1 MPIRLSGM
9 SSGLDTEALVS
20 ALVSGYRLQK
30 DNLVKA
36 QTKLSWKQE
45 KWSTMNTKIYSFYT
59 GSLSTA
65 RFSKNYSLKKATI
78 SNSNYAA
85 VKASTSAVTGT
96 QKLKVNKLATAGYL
110 TGGVIS
116 ATTSDSSGNTSTEKV
131 TSSTK
136 LSDITGMGS
145 GTSGSLQITAEGKTT
160 EIQLSA
166 DMTVNNLI
174 SKLKDA
180 GVNASFD
187 ENNQRFFISTKTS
200 GTEHEFSLTAN
211 SSAGMTALSALGL
224 ADTSIDNV
232 DNIVASYKSLVNS
245 YTDEDSYA
253 TSYAKSKYDSDV
265 SSFNSNVSTYLNNI
279 KSATADK
286 VAATAKKTYVD
297 KFVKTASEKGM
308 TAARDELTEAQND
321 LNTKV
326 KNNTAADE
334 DKANLAAINSIIG
347 TLGNDTLTLGD
358 AKTFQTSVDNEVNN
372 ATSTI
377 ESNTKLITDMYKEA
391 GFGSASDSKYTID
404 ATNGKLVVTDSEMA
418 KYVGEDGVIDTENY
432 TYSMAEAATQSDAS
446 SAINS
451 YKTSAK
457 TQYEYAQSMVGA
469 SEVVDAYN
477 IVTASDADKTSDTYK
492 AALTTL
498 GVKDA
503 TQDANIISQR
513 YKAALSTLGVQET
526 TGTSAKRVYAEDSE
540 IELNGAVFT
549 NNTNTYSINGL
560 TITATAL
567 TGDNEITISTENDVD
582 GIYDSIKSFISDYN
596 SLIKEIDT
604 AYNAASAK
612 GYEPLT
618 SDEKSAMTDDQ
629 IKEWENKIKTSL
641 LRRDSTLNS
650 LSSTM
655 KNDMLKS
662 YTINGKAY
670 SLSSFGIS
678 AAGYFSSGENEKGV
692 LHIDGDSDDSVS
704 KSNEDKLKAAI
715 ASDSDTV
722 VTFFSKLA
730 GDLYS
735 DLGKKMQSTSL
746 SSAFKVY
753 NDKELS
759 KEYSDYTTKIS
770 DKETQI
776 STWEDY
782 YYKKFS
788 SMESALASLNSQQS
802 SLSGYFG

>member
-9 SSGLDTEALVS
+9 SSGLDTESLVS

-45 KWSTMNTKIYSFYT
+45 KWSTMNSKIYSFYT

-85 VKASTSAVTGT
+85 VEASTSAVTGT

-116 ATTSDSSGNTSTEKV
+116 ATDSSGSSSTSKV

-145 GTSGSLQITAEGKTT
+145 GTSGSIQITAEGNTT
-160 EIQLSA
+160 DIQLSA

-187 ENNQRFFISTKTS
+187 ENNQRFFISSKTS

-224 ADTSIDNV
+224 ADTSVDNV
-232 DNIVASYKSLVNS
+232 DNIVTPYKSLVNS
-245 YTDEDSYA
+245 YTDADNYA
-253 TSYAKSKYDSDV
+253 TSYAKTKYDSDV

-297 KFVKTASEKGM
+297 KFVKTASEKDM
-308 TAARDELTEAQND
+308 ASARAELTEAQSD

-326 KNNTAADE
+326 ENNTATDE

-347 TLGNDTLTLGD
+347 TLGNDTLKLDD

-377 ESNTKLITDMYKEA
+377 ESNTKLITDMYKKA
-391 GFGSASDSKYTID
+391 GFGSASDSTYKID
-404 ATNGKLVVTDSEMA
+404 ATNGKLVVKDSEMA
-418 KYVGEDGVIDTENY
+418 KYVGEDGVIDTSKY

-446 SAINS
+446 SSINS

-457 TQYEYAQSMVGA
+457 TQYEYAQSMVAA

-540 IELNGAVFT
+540 IELNGAIFT

-678 AAGYFSSGENEKGV
+678 TAGYFSSGENEKGV

-715 ASDSDTV
+715 ASDPDTV

-735 DLGKKMQSTSL
+735 DLGKKMQATSL

-782 YYKKFS
+782 YYNKFS

-802 SLSGYFG
+802 SLSGYFS

>member
-9 SSGLDTEALVS
+9 SSGLDTESLVS

-45 KWSTMNTKIYSFYT
+45 KWSTMNSKIYSFYT

-85 VKASTSAVTGT
+85 VEASTSAVTGT

-116 ATTSDSSGNTSTEKV
+116 ATDSSGSSSTSKV

-145 GTSGSLQITAEGKTT
+145 GTSGSIQITAEGNTT

-187 ENNQRFFISTKTS
+187 ENNQRFFISSKTS

-224 ADTSIDNV
+224 ADTSVDNV
-232 DNIVASYKSLVNS
+232 DNIVTPYKSLVNS
-245 YTDEDSYA
+245 YTDADNYA
-253 TSYAKSKYDSDV
+253 TSYAKTKYDSDV

-297 KFVKTASEKGM
+297 KFLKTASEKDM
-308 TAARDELTEAQND
+308 ASARAELTEAQSD

-326 KNNTAADE
+326 ENNTATDE

-347 TLGNDTLTLGD
+347 TLGNDTLKLDD

-377 ESNTKLITDMYKEA
+377 ESNTKLITDMYKKA
-391 GFGSASDSKYTID
+391 GFGSASDSTYKID
-404 ATNGKLVVTDSEMA
+404 ATNGKLVVKDSEMA
-418 KYVGEDGVIDTENY
+418 KYVGEDGVIDTSKY

-457 TQYEYAQSMVGA
+457 TQYEYAQSMVAA
-469 SEVVDAYN
+469 SNVVDAYN
-477 IVTASDADKTSDTYK
+477 IVTASNADKTSDTYK

-498 GVKDA
+498 GVTDA
-503 TQDANIISQR
+503 TSEANIISQK

-540 IELNGAVFT
+540 IELNGAIFT

-678 AAGYFSSGENEKGV
+678 TAGYFSSGENEKGV

-715 ASDSDTV
+715 ASDPDTV

-735 DLGKKMQSTSL
+735 DLGKKMQATSL

-782 YYKKFS
+782 YYNKFS

-802 SLSGYFG
+802 SLSGYFS

>member
-9 SSGLDTEALVS
+9 SSGLDTESLVS

-45 KWSTMNTKIYSFYT
+45 KWSTMNSKIYSFYT

-85 VKASTSAVTGT
+85 VEASTSAVTGT

-116 ATTSDSSGNTSTEKV
+116 ATDSSGSSSTSKV

-145 GTSGSLQITAEGKTT
+145 GTSGSIQITAEGNTT
-160 EIQLSA
+160 DIQLSA

-187 ENNQRFFISTKTS
+187 ENNQRFFISSKTS

-224 ADTSIDNV
+224 ADTSVDNV
-232 DNIVASYKSLVNS
+232 DNIVTPYKSLVNS
-245 YTDEDSYA
+245 YTDADNYA
-253 TSYAKSKYDSDV
+253 TSYAKTKYDSDV

-297 KFVKTASEKGM
+297 KFLKTASEKDM
-308 TAARDELTEAQND
+308 ASARAELTEAQSD

-326 KNNTAADE
+326 ENNTATDE

-347 TLGNDTLTLGD
+347 TLGNDTLKLDD

-377 ESNTKLITDMYKEA
+377 ESNTKLITDMYKKA
-391 GFGSASDSKYTID
+391 GFGSASDSTYKID
-404 ATNGKLVVTDSEMA
+404 ATNGKLVVKDSEMA
-418 KYVGEDGVIDTENY
+418 KYVGEDGVIDTSKY

-457 TQYEYAQSMVGA
+457 TQYEYAQSMVAA
-469 SEVVDAYN
+469 SNVVDAYN
-477 IVTASDADKTSDTYK
+477 IVTASNADKTSDTYK

-498 GVKDA
+498 GVTDA
-503 TQDANIISQR
+503 TSEANIISQK

-540 IELNGAVFT
+540 IELNGAIFT

-678 AAGYFSSGENEKGV
+678 TAGYFSSGENEKGV

-715 ASDSDTV
+715 ASDPDTV

-735 DLGKKMQSTSL
+735 DLGKKMQATSL

-782 YYKKFS
+782 YYNKFS

-802 SLSGYFG
+802 SLSGYFS

>member
-187 ENNQRFFISTKTS
+187 ENNQRFFISSKTS

-418 KYVGEDGVIDTENY
+418 KYVGEDGGGND
-432 TYSMAEAATQSDAS
+432 
-446 SAINS
+446 
-451 YKTSAK
+451 
-457 TQYEYAQSMVGA
+457 
-469 SEVVDAYN
+469 
-477 IVTASDADKTSDTYK
+477 
-492 AALTTL
+492 L
-498 GVKDA
+498 G
-503 TQDANIISQR
+503 
-513 YKAALSTLGVQET
+513 
-526 TGTSAKRVYAEDSE
+526 
-540 IELNGAVFT
+540 
-549 NNTNTYSINGL
+549 
-560 TITATAL
+560 
-567 TGDNEITISTENDVD
+567 DVD
-582 GIYDSIKSFISDYN
+582 MGRLDPLFEDAAR
-596 SLIKEIDT
+596 LIVIHQQ
-604 AYNAASAK
+604 
-612 GYEPLT
+612 G
-618 SDEKSAMTDDQ
+618 
-629 IKEWENKIKTSL
+629 
-641 LRRDSTLNS
+641 
-650 LSSTM
+650 
-655 KNDMLKS
+655 
-662 YTINGKAY
+662 
-670 SLSSFGIS
+670 
-678 AAGYFSSGENEKGV
+678 
-692 LHIDGDSDDSVS
+692 
-704 KSNEDKLKAAI
+704 
-715 ASDSDTV
+715 
-722 VTFFSKLA
+722 
-730 GDLYS
+730 
-735 DLGKKMQSTSL
+735 STSL
-746 SSAFKVY
+746 IQRKFAIGY
-753 NDKELS
+753 NRAGRLMDQLEKAGIVGPAQGS
-759 KEYSDYTTKIS
+759 KAREVLCVD
-770 DKETQI
+770 DNDLQ
-776 STWEDY
+776 
-782 YYKKFS
+782 
-788 SMESALASLNSQQS
+788 MRLNN
-802 SLSGYFG
+802 LL

>member
-9 SSGLDTEALVS
+9 SSGLDTESLVS

-45 KWSTMNTKIYSFYT
+45 KWSTMNSKIYSFYT

-85 VKASTSAVTGT
+85 VEASTSAVTGT

-116 ATTSDSSGNTSTEKV
+116 ATDSSGSSSTSKV

-145 GTSGSLQITAEGKTT
+145 GTSGSIQITAEGNTT
-160 EIQLSA
+160 DIQLSA

-187 ENNQRFFISTKTS
+187 ENNQRFFISSKTS

-224 ADTSIDNV
+224 ADTSVDNV
-232 DNIVASYKSLVNS
+232 DNIVTPYKSLVNS
-245 YTDEDSYA
+245 YTDADNYA
-253 TSYAKSKYDSDV
+253 TSYAKTKYDSDV

-297 KFVKTASEKGM
+297 KFLKTASEKDM
-308 TAARDELTEAQND
+308 ASARAELTEAQSD

-326 KNNTAADE
+326 ENNTATDE

-347 TLGNDTLTLGD
+347 TLGNDTLKLDD

-377 ESNTKLITDMYKEA
+377 ESNTKLITDMYKKA
-391 GFGSASDSKYTID
+391 GFGSASDSTYKID
-404 ATNGKLVVTDSEMA
+404 ATNGKLVVKDSEMA
-418 KYVGEDGVIDTENY
+418 KYVGEDGVIDTSKY

-457 TQYEYAQSMVGA
+457 TQYEYAQSMVAA
-469 SEVVDAYN
+469 SNVVDAYN
-477 IVTASDADKTSDTYK
+477 IVTASNADKTSDTYK

-498 GVKDA
+498 GVTDA
-503 TQDANIISQR
+503 TSEANIISQK

-540 IELNGAVFT
+540 IELNGAIFT

-678 AAGYFSSGENEKGV
+678 TAGYFSSGENEKGV
-692 LHIDGDSDDSVS
+692 LHIDGD
-704 KSNEDKLKAAI
+704 
-715 ASDSDTV
+715 
-722 VTFFSKLA
+722 
-730 GDLYS
+730 G
-735 DLGKKMQSTSL
+735 GKIQK
-746 SSAFKVY
+746 FK
-753 NDKELS
+753 
-759 KEYSDYTTKIS
+759 
-770 DKETQI
+770 
-776 STWEDY
+776 W
-782 YYKKFS
+782 
-788 SMESALASLNSQQS
+788 M
-802 SLSGYFG
+802 